1 MATTC
6 KKIIEAAYARSTSN
20 DPDKL
25 ATDKE
30 LIGVIDRRLKGLF
43 SMAARFNPHYFGKSA
58 TVTYLAP
65 GWAQPA
71 DMEMLIRVENAGGD
85 EVNVVPFDDKE
96 AEHAPRIYS
105 FGQIYRSVA
114 GTGDPENA
122 DVLTLFYSRRPA
134 DLDPSA
140 VSDAEANN
148 IDPMWPEQFND
159 LLVLHVA
166 KYLATKDD
174 GRQDIAH
181 LATEEQA
188 MLETFTRHLSHV
200 NYATKAR
207 FGHRARMVAPG
218 PEGFRGE

>member
-1 MATTC
+1 MATNC

-30 LIGVIDRRLKGLF
+30 LVGVIDRRLKGLF
-43 SMAARFNPHYFGKSA
+43 SMAARFNPHYFGKSM
-58 TVTYLAP
+58 VTAYSAP
-65 GWAQPA
+65 GWAQPS
-71 DMEMLIRVENAGGD
+71 DMEMLIRVQNAGGA

-96 AEHAPRIYS
+96 AEHAPRVYS
-105 FGQIYRSVA
+105 FGQIYRTVG
-114 GTGDPENA
+114 GTGDPA
-122 DVLTLFYSRRPA
+122 VSDALTLFYSRRPV
-134 DLDPSA
+134 DLDPSQP
-140 VSDAEANN
+140 SDASINV

-181 LATEEQA
+181 LATEEQSL
-188 MLETFTRHLSHV
+188 LETFTRHLSHV